1 MDSTPDHNIVDWDED
16 DVHTWL
22 SSLGFSQYE
31 SQIKEHSIT
40 GEVLCLLNADS
51 LKAVGVATIG
61 QRVSILKAV
70 YQLKLAHN
78 VPIDPDSYVPPSEAS
93 ERLEG
98 LSLDKLH
105 VMIKDQA
112 TRLHHLEEENRHLN
126 HTLQLFVED
135 FNALRS
141 SLAGRSDENPATS
154 SLRRQPSFKW
164 AQYVRPAKSPT
175 KAEIDSPHPSPQQLE
190 HDLSYS
196 RSGQS
201 QFSSASSST
210 PADKS
215 RGTQPTDS
223 PNLSSSTPVPPK
235 TARTDSSETLKS
247 FKVSLEDPTWK
258 VLPAALKKYR
268 INNDNWENYAM
279 FICYGSTGNRIER
292 CLSYDE
298 KPLLLFQKL
307 KDAKKN
313 PVFMLKHI
321 KDIRSPIAVAQQ
333 KHAARKASSIMTNGS
348 ATTSSATL
356 GHAGKTPSTSS
367 RPLHRPPKLEV
378 DLSASAGAPAPG
390 IATAMSPAPGW
401 PDLGMMSPSVERSG
415 TEDPLGSAAHHLSA
429 STTLTGTTLTGST
442 SVSNHGHDTLKRAN
456 ADPSEVTP
464 NSSREMPPTSSSEVS
479 YAVAI
484 YPYMAEQE
492 DEFDVVVGDT
502 FIILSRAR
510 GWWVVQRD
518 PTGSGIVDA
527 DLVKQGW
534 VPAGCLLETK
544 VPVASAIAEATAA
557 KGSGSSSSG
566 SDSPPDTPVSKT
578 PILPL
583 SIISTSFP
591 GVALMDYKKKGE
603 EELDLVK
610 DDALRVFKRYNHWS
624 YAVKEEGGDRGW
636 VPSWF
641 IGKVAT
647 GPATPSTAIPPL
659 TSAIMDDTNQAQ
671 VSPMSSAFPAVQSS
685 RSVAVN

>member
-1 MDSTPDHNIVDWDED
+1 MDSPDRNITEWDEHE
-16 DVHTWL
+16 VHTWL

-31 SQIKEHSIT
+31 PQIKEHGIT
-40 GEVLCLLNADS
+40 GEVLCMLNADS
-51 LKAVGVATIG
+51 LKAVGVSTIG
-61 QRVSILKAV
+61 QRLAILKAV
-70 YQLKLAHN
+70 YLVKVAHN
-78 VPIDPDSYVPPSEAS
+78 VPIDPDDYVPPSEAS

-98 LSLDKLH
+98 LTVEKLH
-105 VMIKDQA
+105 VMIKDQGI
-112 TRLHHLEEENRHLN
+112 RLHHLEEENRHLN

-135 FNALRS
+135 FNTFRS
-141 SLAGRSDENPATS
+141 SLRSDDNP

-175 KAEIDSPHPSPQQLE
+175 KPDIESPHPSPQQLE

-201 QFSSASSST
+201 QFPSTSASASA
-210 PADKS
+210 PPDKS
-215 RGTQPTDS
+215 RVTQPSDS
-223 PNLSSSTPVPPK
+223 PNLSNTPVPLK
-235 TARTDSSETLKS
+235 AARTESSETLKS

-333 KHAARKASSIMTNGS
+333 KHAARKASSIMSNGT
-348 ATTSSATL
+348 ATTSNATL
-356 GHAGKTPSTSS
+356 GHAKAPSTST
-367 RPLHRPPKLEV
+367 RPLHRPPRLEV
-378 DLSASAGAPAPG
+378 DLSASAGAPGPG

-401 PDLGMMSPSVERSG
+401 PELMSPSVERG
-415 TEDPLGSAAHHLSA
+415 GEDPLGSSSAQHLST
-429 STTLTGTTLTGST
+429 STTMTGST
-442 SVSNHGHDTLKRAN
+442 VVAASNGGHESLKRSN
-456 ADPSEVTP
+456 GDSSEATP
-464 NSSREMPPTSSSEVS
+464 NSSREMPPVSSSGVS

-518 PTGSGIVDA
+518 PTGSGVVDT
-527 DLVKQGW
+527 DIVKQGW
-534 VPAGCLLETK
+534 VPAGCLLETN

-557 KGSGSSSSG
+557 KGSSSSSSN
-566 SDSPPDTPVSKT
+566 SDSPPETPVSKT

-591 GVALMDYKKKGE
+591 GIALMDYKKKGE

-647 GPATPSTAIPPL
+647 GPATPSTSVPPPL
-659 TSAIMDDTNQAQ
+659 TSSIMDDTNQAQ

>member
-1 MDSTPDHNIVDWDED
+1 MDSNTPERNIQEWDEHE
-16 DVHTWL
+16 VHIWL

-31 SQIKEHSIT
+31 PQIKEHSIN
-40 GEVLCLLNADS
+40 GEVLCMLNQDT
-51 LKAVGVATIG
+51 LKAVGVSTVG
-61 QRVSILKAV
+61 QRLAILKAV
-70 YQLKLAHN
+70 YLVKIAHN
-78 VPIDPDSYVPPSEAS
+78 VPIQPDDYVPPSEAS
-93 ERLEG
+93 ERFEG
-98 LSLDKLH
+98 LTVDKLH
-105 VMIKDQA
+105 VMIKDQGI
-112 TRLHHLEEENRHLN
+112 RLHHLEEENRHLN

-135 FNALRS
+135 FNALRN
-141 SLAGRSDENPATS
+141 SLGRSDENP

-164 AQYVRPAKSPT
+164 AQYVRPQKSPT
-175 KAEIDSPHPSPQQLE
+175 KPDIDSPHPSPQQLE
-190 HDLSYS
+190 HDLSY
-196 RSGQS
+196 RNGQS
-201 QFSSASSST
+201 SSST
-210 PADKS
+210 PPDKP
-215 RGTQPTDS
+215 RGPQLTDS
-223 PNLSSSTPVPPK
+223 PSLGSTPAPPK
-235 TARTDSSETLKS
+235 TARTDSSELKS

-333 KHAARKASSIMTNGS
+333 KHAARKASSIMTNGT
-348 ATTSSATL
+348 ATTSVATL
-356 GHAGKTPSTSS
+356 GHTAKAPSTSTS
-367 RPLHRPPKLEV
+367 ARTAHRPPRLEV
-378 DLSASAGAPAPG
+378 DLSASGGSPAPG
-390 IATAMSPAPGW
+390 IATAVSPTPGWPELGLMSPAA
-401 PDLGMMSPSVERSG
+401 ERSA
-415 TEDPLGSAAHHLSA
+415 EEVVGSSAQHLST
-429 STTLTGTTLTGST
+429 STANTTMSSSTL
-442 SVSNHGHDTLKRAN
+442 VANSNGGHESLKRGN
-456 ADPSEVTP
+456 TDPSEVTP
-464 NSSREMPPTSSSEVS
+464 NSSREMPPVSSSGIS

-518 PTGSGIVDA
+518 PTGSGVVDA
-527 DLVKQGW
+527 DIVKQGW
-534 VPAGCLLETK
+534 VPAGCLLETN

-557 KGSGSSSSG
+557 KSTASGSPEE
-566 SDSPPDTPVSKT
+566 PPETPVSKT

-591 GVALMDYKKKGE
+591 GIALMDYKKKGE

-647 GPATPSTAIPPL
+647 GPATPNTSAPPL
-659 TSAIMDDTNQAQ
+659 TSSIMDDANQAQ

>member
-1 MDSTPDHNIVDWDED
+1 MDNVHEWVED
-16 DVHTWL
+16 DVHAWL
-22 SSLGFSQYE
+22 SSIGYSQYE
-31 SQIKEHSIT
+31 HQIREHGIT
-40 GEVLCLLNADS
+40 GEVLCMLNAES
-51 LKAVGVATIG
+51 LKAVGVSTIG
-61 QRVSILKAV
+61 QRLAILKAV
-70 YQLKLAHN
+70 YLLKLAHN
-78 VPIDPDSYVPPSEAS
+78 VPIEPDDWVPPSEAS

-98 LSLDKLH
+98 LSLEKLH
-105 VMIKDQA
+105 GMIKEQA
-112 TRLHHLEEENRHLN
+112 NRLNQLEEENRRLSS
-126 HTLQLFVED
+126 TVQMLSED
-135 FNALRS
+135 VNSQRGSQFRDDPQ
-141 SLAGRSDENPATS
+141 G
-154 SLRRQPSFKW
+154 LRRQPSFKW
-164 AQYVRPAKSPT
+164 EQFVRPAKSPT
-175 KAEIDSPHPSPQQLE
+175 KTDMDSPHPSPQQLE
-190 HDLSYS
+190 HDLSY
-196 RSGQS
+196 RSAQS
-201 QFSSASSST
+201 TST
-210 PADKS
+210 PPEKS
-215 RGTQPTDS
+215 RQPTDS
-223 PNLSSSTPVPPK
+223 PNLGATPTVPK
-235 TARTDSSETLKS
+235 TARADSSETLMSKS

-333 KHAARKASSIMTNGS
+333 KHAARKASSVMSNG
-348 ATTSSATL
+348 TSATL
-356 GHAGKTPSTSS
+356 GHNAKTPSTS
-367 RPLHRPPKLEV
+367 RLHRPPKLEV
-378 DLSASAGAPAPG
+378 DLAATSSG
-390 IATAMSPAPGW
+390 IATAISPAPGW
-401 PDLGMMSPSVERSG
+401 PEMGVLSPSVERGANS
-415 TEDPLGSAAHHLSA
+415 EDPLATA
-429 STTLTGTTLTGST
+429 SQLTAS
-442 SVSNHGHDTLKRAN
+442 HEALKRGDSN
-456 ADPSEVTP
+456 ESTP
-464 NSSREMPPTSSSEVS
+464 REMPPLSTTGLS

-518 PTGSGIVDA
+518 PTGSGVVDTDVA
-527 DLVKQGW
+527 KQGW
-534 VPAGCLLETK
+534 VPAGCLLETN

-557 KGSGSSSSG
+557 SKPNGSGSN
-566 SDSPPDTPVSKT
+566 SPPDSPVNAKT

-591 GVALMDYKKKGE
+591 GIALMDYKKKGE

-610 DDALRVFKRYNHWS
+610 DDSLRVFKRYNHWS

-641 IGKVAT
+641 IGKVST
-647 GPATPSTAIPPL
+647 GPATPHTSVPPL
-659 TSAIMDDTNQAQ
+659 TAADDNNPAQ
-671 VSPMSSAFPAVQSS
+671 VSPMSSAFPT
-685 RSVAVN
+685 R